1 MWFLNLFQL
10 ISVRMAHLICILGTE
25 SVQDTTKVEVNI
37 IVEIVV
43 FKKLKSVS
51 EERGRKSKGRAVI
64 FVASLKKKEI
74 TEKKKSTDAIVS
86 IRKRKNQKEAENI
99 RMRLEISDFHFF
111 SNLLLEVVVCIYVCG
126 VSFENVEFVVLPRY
140 I

>member
-10 ISVRMAHLICILGTE
+10 ISVRMAHLICTLGTE
-25 SVQDTTKVEVNI
+25 SVQDPTKVEVDI

-74 TEKKKSTDAIVS
+74 KEKKVNRCHCVNKKKEKSE
-86 IRKRKNQKEAENI
+86 R
-99 RMRLEISDFHFF
+99 
-111 SNLLLEVVVCIYVCG
+111 G
-126 VSFENVEFVVLPRY
+126 
-140 I
+140 

>member
-10 ISVRMAHLICILGTE
+10 ISVRIAHLICILGTE
-25 SVQDTTKVEVNI
+25 SVQDPTKVEVNI

-51 EERGRKSKGRAVI
+51 EERGRKSKGKVVI

-74 TEKKKSTDAIVS
+74 KENKVNRCHCVNKEKEKSE
-86 IRKRKNQKEAENI
+86 R
-99 RMRLEISDFHFF
+99 
-111 SNLLLEVVVCIYVCG
+111 G
-126 VSFENVEFVVLPRY
+126 
-140 I
+140 

>member
-1 MWFLNLFQL
+1 
-10 ISVRMAHLICILGTE
+10 MAHLICILGTE
-25 SVQDTTKVEVNI
+25 SVQDTTKVEINI

-74 TEKKKSTDAIVS
+74 TEKKSTDVIVS

-99 RMRLEISDFHFF
+99 RMRLVIS
-111 SNLLLEVVVCIYVCG
+111 E
-126 VSFENVEFVVLPRY
+126 
-140 I
+140 

>member
-1 MWFLNLFQL
+1 MWFLNSLQL

-51 EERGRKSKGRAVI
+51 EERLRKSKGRAVI
-64 FVASLKKKEI
+64 FVGSLKKKEI
-74 TEKKKSTDAIVS
+74 TEKKSQQMS
-86 IRKRKNQKEAENI
+86 LCQ
-99 RMRLEISDFHFF
+99 
-111 SNLLLEVVVCIYVCG
+111 
-126 VSFENVEFVVLPRY
+126 
-140 I
+140 

>member
-10 ISVRMAHLICILGTE
+10 ISVRMAHLICILETE
-25 SVQDTTKVEVNI
+25 SVQDPTKVEVDI

-43 FKKLKSVS
+43 FKNLKSVS

-74 TEKKKSTDAIVS
+74 KEKQSTDVIMS

-99 RMRLEISDFHFF
+99 RMRLEIS
-111 SNLLLEVVVCIYVCG
+111 E
-126 VSFENVEFVVLPRY
+126 
-140 I
+140 

>member
-10 ISVRMAHLICILGTE
+10 ISVRMTHLICILGTE

-74 TEKKKSTDAIVS
+74 KEKKSQQMS
-86 IRKRKNQKEAENI
+86 LCQ
-99 RMRLEISDFHFF
+99 
-111 SNLLLEVVVCIYVCG
+111 
-126 VSFENVEFVVLPRY
+126 
-140 I
+140 